1 MLPTNLD
8 GSRVWGRI
16 NTCVCMAEA
25 LGYSLET
32 TTPLLIGYTPIHN
45 VFGVEKNKKIKKK
58 DKLKGSRPL
67 LCAPLAVCCWEGLIL
82 SWN

>member
-1 MLPTNLD
+1 
-8 GSRVWGRI
+8 
-16 NTCVCMAEA
+16 MAEA

-45 VFGVEKNKKIKKK
+45 VFGVEKKKK
-58 DKLKGSRPL
+58 DKKIKGSRPL